1 MTNDQMERRLSA
13 ALDKTAP
20 DDVDGVLS
28 RCTER
33 KGTVVPMKKKNNRM
47 KKWMQTVAACLA
59 VLLLGGGGLLVQQA
73 HAVTSVVSLDV
84 NPSIELRVNSREK
97 VVSCQA
103 LNQEA
108 QAVLEDMDGG
118 RDLKGVKADVA
129 VNAIVGSLVRCGYL
143 DSLSSAILISVED
156 KDQAR
161 AQRLQQELTGAVDG
175 ALAAGDSQAAV
186 LSQTVQ
192 QDKELEKQA
201 KANNISTGKAALIR
215 QAMALNGSLTFE
227 GLAQLSVE
235 ELRDL
240 IEAGAPGMP
249 IGMQAALEAAAR
261 YAGLTTADITDA
273 DVDPELDENPAHY
286 EVEFQV
292 PGKGELE
299 YKVEAYTGQVLSG
312 PANVQ
317 PSTPVNP
324 SGDIGMEAAK
334 SAALKHAGLSSA
346 VFTKAE
352 RDYDDGRLEYELEFH
367 TDSAAY
373 EVTVDAANATRRLGV
388 AVKCATITP
397 NKQRMEEYP
406 QLTQMWKS
414 PNGTIRSILDGTV
427 FRAPI
432 LIDSIH
438 PVVKNWKKPITIAR
452 HAYGDVYKSVD
463 LYTTEPGEC
472 TMTFKGQSGEEKTLL
487 VQKVDG
493 PAVWQGAHNKEKS
506 IRSFARACFQ
516 YAIDTK
522 QDLWFSTK
530 DTIAKVYD
538 GEFKKVFEEE
548 FESYKAKF
556 DELGITYFYTLIDDA
571 VARVIRSQGGFIWAC
586 KNYDGDVMSDMVST
600 AFGSLAMMTSVLV
613 SPDGTTEYEA
623 AHGTVTKHYYKHLK
637 GEQTSTNPMA
647 TIFAWSGALRK
658 RGQLDGLTDLAA
670 FADKLEAA
678 CFETLGDG
686 IMTKDLVGLVDEGT
700 PVTAVNSSE
709 FIGAIHDRL
718 AAKL

>member
-1 MTNDQMERRLSA
+1 MTNDLMERRLSA

-20 DDVDGVLS
+20 DDVAGVLS

-33 KGTVVPMKKKNNRM
+33 KGTVVPMKKKNQRM
-47 KKWMQTVAACLA
+47 KKWMQAMAACLA

-312 PANVQ
+312 PADVT
-317 PSTPVNP
+317 PSVPAA
-324 SGDIGMEAAK
+324 GDVGLEAAK
-334 SAALKHAGLSSA
+334 SAALKHAGLSTA

-367 TDSAAY
+367 TDSTAY
-373 EVTVDAANATRRLGV
+373 EVTVDAATGRVQDYEKENLRGGTGSTDIGAQAAKAAALKHAGLSESQVRELQAEWDNENGR
-388 AVKCATITP
+388 AVY
-397 NKQRMEEYP
+397 E
-406 QLTQMWKS
+406 
-414 PNGTIRSILDGTV
+414 V
-427 FRAPI
+427 
-432 LIDSIH
+432 
-438 PVVKNWKKPITIAR
+438 
-452 HAYGDVYKSVD
+452 
-463 LYTTEPGEC
+463 
-472 TMTFKGQSGEEKTLL
+472 
-487 VQKVDG
+487 
-493 PAVWQGAHNKEKS
+493 
-506 IRSFARACFQ
+506 
-516 YAIDTK
+516 
-522 QDLWFSTK
+522 
-530 DTIAKVYD
+530 
-538 GEFKKVFEEE
+538 EFKSGGMEYDYV
-548 FESYKAKF
+548 
-556 DELGITYFYTLIDDA
+556 IDAATGA
-571 VARVIRSQGGFIWAC
+571 V
-586 KNYDGDVMSDMVST
+586 
-600 AFGSLAMMTSVLV
+600 
-613 SPDGTTEYEA
+613 
-623 AHGTVTKHYYKHLK
+623 
-637 GEQTSTNPMA
+637 
-647 TIFAWSGALRK
+647 
-658 RGQLDGLTDLAA
+658 LDHEVERD
-670 FADKLEAA
+670 D
-678 CFETLGDG
+678 
-686 IMTKDLVGLVDEGT
+686 
-700 PVTAVNSSE
+700 
-709 FIGAIHDRL
+709 
-718 AAKL
+718 

>member
-312 PANVQ
+312 QADVTPSVPAA
-317 PSTPVNP
+317 
-324 SGDIGMEAAK
+324 GDVGLEAAK
-334 SAALKHAGLSSA
+334 SAALKHAGLSTA

-367 TDSAAY
+367 TDTAAY
-373 EVTVDAANATRRLGV
+373 EVTVDAATGRVLDYEKENLRGGTGSTDIGAQAAKAAALKHAGLSEGQVQQLQVEWDNEHGR
-388 AVKCATITP
+388 AVY
-397 NKQRMEEYP
+397 E
-406 QLTQMWKS
+406 
-414 PNGTIRSILDGTV
+414 V
-427 FRAPI
+427 
-432 LIDSIH
+432 
-438 PVVKNWKKPITIAR
+438 
-452 HAYGDVYKSVD
+452 
-463 LYTTEPGEC
+463 
-472 TMTFKGQSGEEKTLL
+472 
-487 VQKVDG
+487 
-493 PAVWQGAHNKEKS
+493 
-506 IRSFARACFQ
+506 
-516 YAIDTK
+516 
-522 QDLWFSTK
+522 
-530 DTIAKVYD
+530 
-538 GEFKKVFEEE
+538 EFKSGGMEYDYV
-548 FESYKAKF
+548 
-556 DELGITYFYTLIDDA
+556 IDAATGA
-571 VARVIRSQGGFIWAC
+571 VL
-586 KNYDGDVMSDMVST
+586 DHE
-600 AFGSLAMMTSVLV
+600 
-613 SPDGTTEYEA
+613 TE
-623 AHGTVTKHYYKHLK
+623 
-637 GEQTSTNPMA
+637 
-647 TIFAWSGALRK
+647 R
-658 RGQLDGLTDLAA
+658 DD
-670 FADKLEAA
+670 
-678 CFETLGDG
+678 
-686 IMTKDLVGLVDEGT
+686 
-700 PVTAVNSSE
+700 
-709 FIGAIHDRL
+709 
-718 AAKL
+718 

>member
-33 KGTVVPMKKKNNRM
+33 KGMVVPMKKKNNRM

-175 ALAAGDSQAAV
+175 ALAAGDSRAAV

-215 QAMALNGSLTFE
+215 QAMALNGSLAFE

-292 PGKGELE
+292 SGKGELE
-299 YKVEAYTGQVLSG
+299 YKVEAYTGQVLTG
-312 PANVQ
+312 QANVQ

-324 SGDIGMEAAK
+324 SGDIGLEAAK
-334 SAALKHAGLSSA
+334 SAALKHAGLSTA

-373 EVTVDAANATRRLGV
+373 EVTVDAATGRVLDYEKENLRSSTGSTDIGAQAAKAAALKHAGLSESQVRELQAEWDNENGR
-388 AVKCATITP
+388 AVY
-397 NKQRMEEYP
+397 E
-406 QLTQMWKS
+406 
-414 PNGTIRSILDGTV
+414 V
-427 FRAPI
+427 
-432 LIDSIH
+432 
-438 PVVKNWKKPITIAR
+438 
-452 HAYGDVYKSVD
+452 
-463 LYTTEPGEC
+463 
-472 TMTFKGQSGEEKTLL
+472 
-487 VQKVDG
+487 
-493 PAVWQGAHNKEKS
+493 
-506 IRSFARACFQ
+506 
-516 YAIDTK
+516 
-522 QDLWFSTK
+522 
-530 DTIAKVYD
+530 
-538 GEFKKVFEEE
+538 EFKSGGMEYDYV
-548 FESYKAKF
+548 
-556 DELGITYFYTLIDDA
+556 IDAATGA
-571 VARVIRSQGGFIWAC
+571 V
-586 KNYDGDVMSDMVST
+586 
-600 AFGSLAMMTSVLV
+600 
-613 SPDGTTEYEA
+613 
-623 AHGTVTKHYYKHLK
+623 
-637 GEQTSTNPMA
+637 
-647 TIFAWSGALRK
+647 
-658 RGQLDGLTDLAA
+658 LDHEVERD
-670 FADKLEAA
+670 D
-678 CFETLGDG
+678 
-686 IMTKDLVGLVDEGT
+686 
-700 PVTAVNSSE
+700 
-709 FIGAIHDRL
+709 
-718 AAKL
+718 

>member
-161 AQRLQQELTGAVDG
+161 AQRLQQELTNVAGG
-175 ALAAGDSQAAV
+175 ALGNSQAAV

-201 KANNISTGKAALIR
+201 KANHISTGKAALIR

-312 PANVQ
+312 PANVT
-317 PSTPVNP
+317 PSVPAA
-324 SGDIGMEAAK
+324 GDVGLEAAK
-334 SAALKHAGLSSA
+334 SAALKHAGLSEGQVQELQVEWDNEHGRA
-346 VFTKAE
+346 VYEVEFKSGGMEYEYVIDAATGSVLEHQAE
-352 RDYDDGRLEYELEFH
+352 R
-367 TDSAAY
+367 
-373 EVTVDAANATRRLGV
+373 
-388 AVKCATITP
+388 
-397 NKQRMEEYP
+397 
-406 QLTQMWKS
+406 
-414 PNGTIRSILDGTV
+414 
-427 FRAPI
+427 
-432 LIDSIH
+432 
-438 PVVKNWKKPITIAR
+438 
-452 HAYGDVYKSVD
+452 
-463 LYTTEPGEC
+463 
-472 TMTFKGQSGEEKTLL
+472 
-487 VQKVDG
+487 
-493 PAVWQGAHNKEKS
+493 
-506 IRSFARACFQ
+506 
-516 YAIDTK
+516 
-522 QDLWFSTK
+522 
-530 DTIAKVYD
+530 
-538 GEFKKVFEEE
+538 
-548 FESYKAKF
+548 
-556 DELGITYFYTLIDDA
+556 
-571 VARVIRSQGGFIWAC
+571 
-586 KNYDGDVMSDMVST
+586 
-600 AFGSLAMMTSVLV
+600 
-613 SPDGTTEYEA
+613 
-623 AHGTVTKHYYKHLK
+623 
-637 GEQTSTNPMA
+637 
-647 TIFAWSGALRK
+647 
-658 RGQLDGLTDLAA
+658 
-670 FADKLEAA
+670 
-678 CFETLGDG
+678 
-686 IMTKDLVGLVDEGT
+686 
-700 PVTAVNSSE
+700 
-709 FIGAIHDRL
+709 HD
-718 AAKL
+718 

>member
-84 NPSIELRVNSREK
+84 NPSVELRVNSREK

-334 SAALKHAGLSSA
+334 SAALKHAGLSTA

-352 RDYDDGRLEYELEFH
+352 RD
-367 TDSAAY
+367 
-373 EVTVDAANATRRLGV
+373 
-388 AVKCATITP
+388 
-397 NKQRMEEYP
+397 
-406 QLTQMWKS
+406 
-414 PNGTIRSILDGTV
+414 
-427 FRAPI
+427 
-432 LIDSIH
+432 
-438 PVVKNWKKPITIAR
+438 
-452 HAYGDVYKSVD
+452 
-463 LYTTEPGEC
+463 
-472 TMTFKGQSGEEKTLL
+472 
-487 VQKVDG
+487 
-493 PAVWQGAHNKEKS
+493 
-506 IRSFARACFQ
+506 
-516 YAIDTK
+516 
-522 QDLWFSTK
+522 
-530 DTIAKVYD
+530 
-538 GEFKKVFEEE
+538 
-548 FESYKAKF
+548 
-556 DELGITYFYTLIDDA
+556 
-571 VARVIRSQGGFIWAC
+571 
-586 KNYDGDVMSDMVST
+586 
-600 AFGSLAMMTSVLV
+600 
-613 SPDGTTEYEA
+613 
-623 AHGTVTKHYYKHLK
+623 
-637 GEQTSTNPMA
+637 
-647 TIFAWSGALRK
+647 
-658 RGQLDGLTDLAA
+658 
-670 FADKLEAA
+670 
-678 CFETLGDG
+678 
-686 IMTKDLVGLVDEGT
+686 
-700 PVTAVNSSE
+700 
-709 FIGAIHDRL
+709 
-718 AAKL
+718 

>member
-299 YKVEAYTGQVLSG
+299 YKVEAYTGQVLTG
-312 PANVQ
+312 QANVT
-317 PSTPVNP
+317 PSVPAA
-324 SGDIGMEAAK
+324 GDVGLEAAK
-334 SAALKHAGLSSA
+334 SAALKHAGLSTA

-373 EVTVDAANATRRLGV
+373 EVTVDAATGRVLDYEKENLLGSTGSTDIGAQAAKAAALKHAGLSESQV
-388 AVKCATITP
+388 RELQAEWDNENGRAVY
-397 NKQRMEEYP
+397 E
-406 QLTQMWKS
+406 
-414 PNGTIRSILDGTV
+414 V
-427 FRAPI
+427 
-432 LIDSIH
+432 
-438 PVVKNWKKPITIAR
+438 
-452 HAYGDVYKSVD
+452 
-463 LYTTEPGEC
+463 
-472 TMTFKGQSGEEKTLL
+472 
-487 VQKVDG
+487 
-493 PAVWQGAHNKEKS
+493 
-506 IRSFARACFQ
+506 
-516 YAIDTK
+516 
-522 QDLWFSTK
+522 
-530 DTIAKVYD
+530 
-538 GEFKKVFEEE
+538 EFKSGGMEYDYV
-548 FESYKAKF
+548 
-556 DELGITYFYTLIDDA
+556 IDAATGA
-571 VARVIRSQGGFIWAC
+571 VL
-586 KNYDGDVMSDMVST
+586 DHE
-600 AFGSLAMMTSVLV
+600 
-613 SPDGTTEYEA
+613 TE
-623 AHGTVTKHYYKHLK
+623 
-637 GEQTSTNPMA
+637 
-647 TIFAWSGALRK
+647 R
-658 RGQLDGLTDLAA
+658 DD
-670 FADKLEAA
+670 
-678 CFETLGDG
+678 
-686 IMTKDLVGLVDEGT
+686 
-700 PVTAVNSSE
+700 
-709 FIGAIHDRL
+709 
-718 AAKL
+718 

>member
-227 GLAQLSVE
+227 GLAQLSVK

-292 PGKGELE
+292 SGKGELE
-299 YKVEAYTGQVLSG
+299 YKVEAYTGQVLTG
-312 PANVQ
+312 QANVQ

-334 SAALKHAGLSSA
+334 SAALKHAGLSTA

-373 EVTVDAANATRRLGV
+373 EVTVDAATG
-388 AVKCATITP
+388 AVLDYEKENLRGSTGSTDIGAQAAKAAALKHAGLSESQVRELQVEWD
-397 NKQRMEEYP
+397 NE
-406 QLTQMWKS
+406 
-414 PNGTIRSILDGTV
+414 NG
-427 FRAPI
+427 RA
-432 LIDSIH
+432 
-438 PVVKNWKKPITIAR
+438 
-452 HAYGDVYKSVD
+452 VYEV
-463 LYTTEPGEC
+463 
-472 TMTFKGQSGEEKTLL
+472 
-487 VQKVDG
+487 
-493 PAVWQGAHNKEKS
+493 
-506 IRSFARACFQ
+506 
-516 YAIDTK
+516 
-522 QDLWFSTK
+522 
-530 DTIAKVYD
+530 
-538 GEFKKVFEEE
+538 EFKSGGMEYDYV
-548 FESYKAKF
+548 
-556 DELGITYFYTLIDDA
+556 IDAATGA
-571 VARVIRSQGGFIWAC
+571 VL
-586 KNYDGDVMSDMVST
+586 DHE
-600 AFGSLAMMTSVLV
+600 
-613 SPDGTTEYEA
+613 TE
-623 AHGTVTKHYYKHLK
+623 
-637 GEQTSTNPMA
+637 
-647 TIFAWSGALRK
+647 R
-658 RGQLDGLTDLAA
+658 DD
-670 FADKLEAA
+670 
-678 CFETLGDG
+678 
-686 IMTKDLVGLVDEGT
+686 
-700 PVTAVNSSE
+700 
-709 FIGAIHDRL
+709 
-718 AAKL
+718 

>member
-33 KGTVVPMKKKNNRM
+33 KGTVVPMKNNRM

-175 ALAAGDSQAAV
+175 ALAAGDSRAAV

-249 IGMQAALEAAAR
+249 IGMQAALEAAAQ

-292 PGKGELE
+292 SGKVELE

-334 SAALKHAGLSSA
+334 SAALKHTGLSSA

-373 EVTVDAANATRRLGV
+373 EVTVDAATGRVLDYEKENLRGGSTSDIG
-388 AVKCATITP
+388 
-397 NKQRMEEYP
+397 
-406 QLTQMWKS
+406 TQAAKS
-414 PNGTIRSILDGTV
+414 AAL
-427 FRAPI
+427 
-432 LIDSIH
+432 
-438 PVVKNWKKPITIAR
+438 R
-452 HAYGDVYKSVD
+452 HAGLSESQVRELQAEWDNENGRAVYEV
-463 LYTTEPGEC
+463 
-472 TMTFKGQSGEEKTLL
+472 
-487 VQKVDG
+487 
-493 PAVWQGAHNKEKS
+493 
-506 IRSFARACFQ
+506 
-516 YAIDTK
+516 
-522 QDLWFSTK
+522 
-530 DTIAKVYD
+530 
-538 GEFKKVFEEE
+538 EFKSGGMEYDYV
-548 FESYKAKF
+548 
-556 DELGITYFYTLIDDA
+556 IDAATGA
-571 VARVIRSQGGFIWAC
+571 VL
-586 KNYDGDVMSDMVST
+586 DHE
-600 AFGSLAMMTSVLV
+600 
-613 SPDGTTEYEA
+613 TE
-623 AHGTVTKHYYKHLK
+623 
-637 GEQTSTNPMA
+637 
-647 TIFAWSGALRK
+647 R
-658 RGQLDGLTDLAA
+658 DD
-670 FADKLEAA
+670 
-678 CFETLGDG
+678 
-686 IMTKDLVGLVDEGT
+686 
-700 PVTAVNSSE
+700 
-709 FIGAIHDRL
+709 
-718 AAKL
+718 

>member
-1 MTNDQMERRLSA
+1 MTNDLMERRLSA

-20 DDVDGVLS
+20 DDVAGVLS

-33 KGTVVPMKKKNNRM
+33 KGTVVPMKKKNQRM
-47 KKWMQTVAACLA
+47 KKWMQAMAACLA
-59 VLLLGGGGLLVQQA
+59 VLLLGGGVLVQQA

-215 QAMALNGSLTFE
+215 QAMALNGSLNFE

-312 PANVQ
+312 QADVTPSVPAA
-317 PSTPVNP
+317 
-324 SGDIGMEAAK
+324 GDVGLEAAK
-334 SAALKHAGLSSA
+334 SAALKHAGLSTA

-373 EVTVDAANATRRLGV
+373 EVTVDAATGRVLDYEKENLRGSTGSTDIGAQAAKAAALKHAGLSESQVRELQAEWDNENGR
-388 AVKCATITP
+388 AVY
-397 NKQRMEEYP
+397 E
-406 QLTQMWKS
+406 
-414 PNGTIRSILDGTV
+414 V
-427 FRAPI
+427 
-432 LIDSIH
+432 
-438 PVVKNWKKPITIAR
+438 
-452 HAYGDVYKSVD
+452 
-463 LYTTEPGEC
+463 
-472 TMTFKGQSGEEKTLL
+472 
-487 VQKVDG
+487 
-493 PAVWQGAHNKEKS
+493 
-506 IRSFARACFQ
+506 
-516 YAIDTK
+516 
-522 QDLWFSTK
+522 
-530 DTIAKVYD
+530 
-538 GEFKKVFEEE
+538 EFKSGGMEYDYV
-548 FESYKAKF
+548 
-556 DELGITYFYTLIDDA
+556 IDAATGA
-571 VARVIRSQGGFIWAC
+571 V
-586 KNYDGDVMSDMVST
+586 
-600 AFGSLAMMTSVLV
+600 
-613 SPDGTTEYEA
+613 
-623 AHGTVTKHYYKHLK
+623 
-637 GEQTSTNPMA
+637 
-647 TIFAWSGALRK
+647 
-658 RGQLDGLTDLAA
+658 LDHEVERD
-670 FADKLEAA
+670 D
-678 CFETLGDG
+678 
-686 IMTKDLVGLVDEGT
+686 
-700 PVTAVNSSE
+700 
-709 FIGAIHDRL
+709 
-718 AAKL
+718 

>member
-240 IEAGAPGMP
+240 IEAGALGMP

-261 YAGLTTADITDA
+261 YAGLTTADITDV

-312 PANVQ
+312 QADVTPSVPAA
-317 PSTPVNP
+317 
-324 SGDIGMEAAK
+324 GDVGLEAAK
-334 SAALKHAGLSSA
+334 SAALKHAGLSTA

-373 EVTVDAANATRRLGV
+373 EVTVDAATGRVLDYEKENLRGSTGSTDIGAQAAKAAALKHAGLSESQVRELQAEWDNENGR
-388 AVKCATITP
+388 AVY
-397 NKQRMEEYP
+397 E
-406 QLTQMWKS
+406 
-414 PNGTIRSILDGTV
+414 V
-427 FRAPI
+427 
-432 LIDSIH
+432 
-438 PVVKNWKKPITIAR
+438 
-452 HAYGDVYKSVD
+452 
-463 LYTTEPGEC
+463 
-472 TMTFKGQSGEEKTLL
+472 
-487 VQKVDG
+487 
-493 PAVWQGAHNKEKS
+493 
-506 IRSFARACFQ
+506 
-516 YAIDTK
+516 
-522 QDLWFSTK
+522 
-530 DTIAKVYD
+530 
-538 GEFKKVFEEE
+538 EFKSGGMEYDYV
-548 FESYKAKF
+548 
-556 DELGITYFYTLIDDA
+556 IDAATGA
-571 VARVIRSQGGFIWAC
+571 V
-586 KNYDGDVMSDMVST
+586 
-600 AFGSLAMMTSVLV
+600 
-613 SPDGTTEYEA
+613 
-623 AHGTVTKHYYKHLK
+623 
-637 GEQTSTNPMA
+637 
-647 TIFAWSGALRK
+647 
-658 RGQLDGLTDLAA
+658 LDHEVERD
-670 FADKLEAA
+670 D
-678 CFETLGDG
+678 
-686 IMTKDLVGLVDEGT
+686 
-700 PVTAVNSSE
+700 
-709 FIGAIHDRL
+709 
-718 AAKL
+718 

>member
-33 KGTVVPMKKKNNRM
+33 KGTVVPMKKKNSRM

-161 AQRLQQELTGAVDG
+161 AQRLQQELTSVAGG
-175 ALAAGDSQAAV
+175 ALGDSQAAV

-273 DVDPELDENPAHY
+273 DADPELDENPAHY

-312 PANVQ
+312 PANVT
-317 PSTPVNP
+317 PSVPAA
-324 SGDIGMEAAK
+324 GDVGLEAAK
-334 SAALKHAGLSSA
+334 SAALKHAGLSTA

-373 EVTVDAANATRRLGV
+373 EVTVDAATGRVLDYEKENLRGGTGGTDIGAQAAKAAALKHAGLSEGQVQELQVEWDNEHGR
-388 AVKCATITP
+388 AVY
-397 NKQRMEEYP
+397 E
-406 QLTQMWKS
+406 
-414 PNGTIRSILDGTV
+414 V
-427 FRAPI
+427 
-432 LIDSIH
+432 
-438 PVVKNWKKPITIAR
+438 
-452 HAYGDVYKSVD
+452 
-463 LYTTEPGEC
+463 
-472 TMTFKGQSGEEKTLL
+472 
-487 VQKVDG
+487 
-493 PAVWQGAHNKEKS
+493 
-506 IRSFARACFQ
+506 
-516 YAIDTK
+516 
-522 QDLWFSTK
+522 
-530 DTIAKVYD
+530 
-538 GEFKKVFEEE
+538 EFKSGGMEYDYV
-548 FESYKAKF
+548 
-556 DELGITYFYTLIDDA
+556 IDA
-571 VARVIRSQGGFIWAC
+571 ATG
-586 KNYDGDVMSDMVST
+586 
-600 AFGSLAMMTSVLV
+600 SVL
-613 SPDGTTEYEA
+613 EHQAE
-623 AHGTVTKHYYKHLK
+623 
-637 GEQTSTNPMA
+637 
-647 TIFAWSGALRK
+647 R
-658 RGQLDGLTDLAA
+658 
-670 FADKLEAA
+670 
-678 CFETLGDG
+678 
-686 IMTKDLVGLVDEGT
+686 
-700 PVTAVNSSE
+700 
-709 FIGAIHDRL
+709 HD
-718 AAKL
+718 

>member
-129 VNAIVGSLVRCGYL
+129 VNAIVGSLVRHGCL
-143 DSLSSAILISVED
+143 DRVSSAILISVED

-215 QAMALNGSLTFE
+215 QAMALNGSLNFE

-312 PANVQ
+312 QADVTPSVPAA
-317 PSTPVNP
+317 
-324 SGDIGMEAAK
+324 GDVGLEAAK
-334 SAALKHAGLSSA
+334 SAALKHAGLSTA

-373 EVTVDAANATRRLGV
+373 EVTVDAATGRVLDYEKENLRGGTGSTDIGAQAAKAAALKHAGLSESQVRELQAEWDSENGR
-388 AVKCATITP
+388 AVY
-397 NKQRMEEYP
+397 E
-406 QLTQMWKS
+406 
-414 PNGTIRSILDGTV
+414 V
-427 FRAPI
+427 
-432 LIDSIH
+432 
-438 PVVKNWKKPITIAR
+438 
-452 HAYGDVYKSVD
+452 
-463 LYTTEPGEC
+463 
-472 TMTFKGQSGEEKTLL
+472 
-487 VQKVDG
+487 
-493 PAVWQGAHNKEKS
+493 
-506 IRSFARACFQ
+506 
-516 YAIDTK
+516 
-522 QDLWFSTK
+522 
-530 DTIAKVYD
+530 
-538 GEFKKVFEEE
+538 EFKSGGMEYDYV
-548 FESYKAKF
+548 
-556 DELGITYFYTLIDDA
+556 IDAATGA
-571 VARVIRSQGGFIWAC
+571 V
-586 KNYDGDVMSDMVST
+586 
-600 AFGSLAMMTSVLV
+600 
-613 SPDGTTEYEA
+613 
-623 AHGTVTKHYYKHLK
+623 
-637 GEQTSTNPMA
+637 
-647 TIFAWSGALRK
+647 
-658 RGQLDGLTDLAA
+658 LDHEVERD
-670 FADKLEAA
+670 D
-678 CFETLGDG
+678 
-686 IMTKDLVGLVDEGT
+686 
-700 PVTAVNSSE
+700 
-709 FIGAIHDRL
+709 
-718 AAKL
+718 

>member
-33 KGTVVPMKKKNNRM
+33 KGTVVPMKKKNSRM

-201 KANNISTGKAALIR
+201 KANHISTGKAALIR

-227 GLAQLSVE
+227 GLAKLSVE

-249 IGMQAALEAAAR
+249 IGMQAALEAAAN

-299 YKVEAYTGQVLSG
+299 YKVEAYTGQVLTGQADVTPSV
-312 PANVQ
+312 PAA
-317 PSTPVNP
+317 
-324 SGDIGMEAAK
+324 GDVGLEAAK
-334 SAALKHAGLSSA
+334 SAALKHAGLSTA
-346 VFTKAE
+346 DFTKAE
-352 RDYDDGRLEYELEFH
+352 RDYDDGRWEYELEFH

-373 EVTVDAANATRRLGV
+373 EVTVDAATGRVLDYEKENLRGSTGGTDIGAQAAKAV
-388 AVKCATITP
+388 ALKHAGLSESQVREL
-397 NKQRMEEYP
+397 QVEWDSEH
-406 QLTQMWKS
+406 
-414 PNGTIRSILDGTV
+414 G
-427 FRAPI
+427 RA
-432 LIDSIH
+432 
-438 PVVKNWKKPITIAR
+438 
-452 HAYGDVYKSVD
+452 VYEV
-463 LYTTEPGEC
+463 
-472 TMTFKGQSGEEKTLL
+472 
-487 VQKVDG
+487 
-493 PAVWQGAHNKEKS
+493 
-506 IRSFARACFQ
+506 
-516 YAIDTK
+516 
-522 QDLWFSTK
+522 
-530 DTIAKVYD
+530 
-538 GEFKKVFEEE
+538 EFKSGGMEYDYV
-548 FESYKAKF
+548 
-556 DELGITYFYTLIDDA
+556 IDA
-571 VARVIRSQGGFIWAC
+571 ATG
-586 KNYDGDVMSDMVST
+586 
-600 AFGSLAMMTSVLV
+600 SVL
-613 SPDGTTEYEA
+613 EHQAE
-623 AHGTVTKHYYKHLK
+623 
-637 GEQTSTNPMA
+637 
-647 TIFAWSGALRK
+647 R
-658 RGQLDGLTDLAA
+658 
-670 FADKLEAA
+670 
-678 CFETLGDG
+678 
-686 IMTKDLVGLVDEGT
+686 
-700 PVTAVNSSE
+700 
-709 FIGAIHDRL
+709 HD
-718 AAKL
+718 

>member
-292 PGKGELE
+292 PDKGELE
-299 YKVEAYTGQVLSG
+299 YKVEAYTGQVLTG
-312 PANVQ
+312 QANVQ

-334 SAALKHAGLSSA
+334 SAALKHAGLSTA

-352 RDYDDGRLEYELEFH
+352 RDYDDGRWEYELEFH

-373 EVTVDAANATRRLGV
+373 EVTVDAISGRVLDYEKENLRGGTGSTDIGAQAAKAAALKHAGLSESQVRELQAEWDNENGR
-388 AVKCATITP
+388 AVY
-397 NKQRMEEYP
+397 E
-406 QLTQMWKS
+406 
-414 PNGTIRSILDGTV
+414 V
-427 FRAPI
+427 
-432 LIDSIH
+432 
-438 PVVKNWKKPITIAR
+438 
-452 HAYGDVYKSVD
+452 
-463 LYTTEPGEC
+463 
-472 TMTFKGQSGEEKTLL
+472 
-487 VQKVDG
+487 
-493 PAVWQGAHNKEKS
+493 
-506 IRSFARACFQ
+506 
-516 YAIDTK
+516 
-522 QDLWFSTK
+522 
-530 DTIAKVYD
+530 
-538 GEFKKVFEEE
+538 EFKSGGMEYDYV
-548 FESYKAKF
+548 
-556 DELGITYFYTLIDDA
+556 IDAATGA
-571 VARVIRSQGGFIWAC
+571 V
-586 KNYDGDVMSDMVST
+586 
-600 AFGSLAMMTSVLV
+600 
-613 SPDGTTEYEA
+613 
-623 AHGTVTKHYYKHLK
+623 
-637 GEQTSTNPMA
+637 
-647 TIFAWSGALRK
+647 
-658 RGQLDGLTDLAA
+658 LDHEVERD
-670 FADKLEAA
+670 D
-678 CFETLGDG
+678 
-686 IMTKDLVGLVDEGT
+686 
-700 PVTAVNSSE
+700 
-709 FIGAIHDRL
+709 
-718 AAKL
+718 

>member
-143 DSLSSAILISVED
+143 GSLSSAILISVED

-261 YAGLTTADITDA
+261 YAGLTTADITDV

-334 SAALKHAGLSSA
+334 SAALKHAGLSTA

-373 EVTVDAANATRRLGV
+373 EVTVDAATGRVLDYEKENLRGSTGSTDIGAQAAKAAALKHAGLSESQVRELQAEWDNENGR
-388 AVKCATITP
+388 AVY
-397 NKQRMEEYP
+397 E
-406 QLTQMWKS
+406 
-414 PNGTIRSILDGTV
+414 V
-427 FRAPI
+427 
-432 LIDSIH
+432 
-438 PVVKNWKKPITIAR
+438 
-452 HAYGDVYKSVD
+452 
-463 LYTTEPGEC
+463 
-472 TMTFKGQSGEEKTLL
+472 
-487 VQKVDG
+487 
-493 PAVWQGAHNKEKS
+493 
-506 IRSFARACFQ
+506 
-516 YAIDTK
+516 
-522 QDLWFSTK
+522 
-530 DTIAKVYD
+530 
-538 GEFKKVFEEE
+538 EFKSGGMEYDYV
-548 FESYKAKF
+548 
-556 DELGITYFYTLIDDA
+556 IDAATGA
-571 VARVIRSQGGFIWAC
+571 V
-586 KNYDGDVMSDMVST
+586 
-600 AFGSLAMMTSVLV
+600 
-613 SPDGTTEYEA
+613 
-623 AHGTVTKHYYKHLK
+623 
-637 GEQTSTNPMA
+637 
-647 TIFAWSGALRK
+647 
-658 RGQLDGLTDLAA
+658 LDHEVERD
-670 FADKLEAA
+670 D
-678 CFETLGDG
+678 
-686 IMTKDLVGLVDEGT
+686 
-700 PVTAVNSSE
+700 
-709 FIGAIHDRL
+709 
-718 AAKL
+718 

>member
-161 AQRLQQELTGAVDG
+161 AQRLQQELTSVAGG
-175 ALAAGDSQAAV
+175 ALGDSQAAV

-312 PANVQ
+312 PANVT
-317 PSTPVNP
+317 PSVPAA
-324 SGDIGMEAAK
+324 GDVGLEAAK
-334 SAALKHAGLSSA
+334 SAALKYAGLSTA

-373 EVTVDAANATRRLGV
+373 EVTVDAATGRVLDYEKENLRGSTGSTDIGAQAAKAAALKHAGLSESQVRELQAEWDNENGR
-388 AVKCATITP
+388 AVY
-397 NKQRMEEYP
+397 E
-406 QLTQMWKS
+406 
-414 PNGTIRSILDGTV
+414 V
-427 FRAPI
+427 
-432 LIDSIH
+432 
-438 PVVKNWKKPITIAR
+438 
-452 HAYGDVYKSVD
+452 
-463 LYTTEPGEC
+463 
-472 TMTFKGQSGEEKTLL
+472 
-487 VQKVDG
+487 
-493 PAVWQGAHNKEKS
+493 
-506 IRSFARACFQ
+506 
-516 YAIDTK
+516 
-522 QDLWFSTK
+522 
-530 DTIAKVYD
+530 
-538 GEFKKVFEEE
+538 EFK
-548 FESYKAKF
+548 S
-556 DELGITYFYTLIDDA
+556 
-571 VARVIRSQGGFIWAC
+571 GG
-586 KNYDGDVMSDMVST
+586 M
-600 AFGSLAMMTSVLV
+600 
-613 SPDGTTEYEA
+613 EYEYVIDA
-623 AHGTVTKHYYKHLK
+623 AT
-637 GEQTSTNPMA
+637 
-647 TIFAWSGALRK
+647 GAV
-658 RGQLDGLTDLAA
+658 LDH
-670 FADKLEAA
+670 
-678 CFETLGDG
+678 ETERD
-686 IMTKDLVGLVDEGT
+686 D
-700 PVTAVNSSE
+700 
-709 FIGAIHDRL
+709 
-718 AAKL
+718 

>member
-175 ALAAGDSQAAV
+175 ALAAGDSRAAV

-249 IGMQAALEAAAR
+249 IGMQAALEAAAQ

-292 PGKGELE
+292 SGKGELE
-299 YKVEAYTGQVLSG
+299 YKVEAYTGQVLTG
-312 PANVQ
+312 QANVQ

-334 SAALKHAGLSSA
+334 SAALKHAGLSTA

-373 EVTVDAANATRRLGV
+373 EVTVDAATGRVLDYEKENLRGGTGSTDIGAQAAKAAALKHAGLSESQVWELQAEWDNENGR
-388 AVKCATITP
+388 AVY
-397 NKQRMEEYP
+397 E
-406 QLTQMWKS
+406 
-414 PNGTIRSILDGTV
+414 V
-427 FRAPI
+427 
-432 LIDSIH
+432 
-438 PVVKNWKKPITIAR
+438 
-452 HAYGDVYKSVD
+452 
-463 LYTTEPGEC
+463 
-472 TMTFKGQSGEEKTLL
+472 
-487 VQKVDG
+487 
-493 PAVWQGAHNKEKS
+493 
-506 IRSFARACFQ
+506 
-516 YAIDTK
+516 
-522 QDLWFSTK
+522 
-530 DTIAKVYD
+530 
-538 GEFKKVFEEE
+538 EFKSGGMEYDYV
-548 FESYKAKF
+548 
-556 DELGITYFYTLIDDA
+556 IDAATGA
-571 VARVIRSQGGFIWAC
+571 VL
-586 KNYDGDVMSDMVST
+586 DHE
-600 AFGSLAMMTSVLV
+600 
-613 SPDGTTEYEA
+613 TE
-623 AHGTVTKHYYKHLK
+623 
-637 GEQTSTNPMA
+637 
-647 TIFAWSGALRK
+647 R
-658 RGQLDGLTDLAA
+658 DD
-670 FADKLEAA
+670 
-678 CFETLGDG
+678 
-686 IMTKDLVGLVDEGT
+686 
-700 PVTAVNSSE
+700 
-709 FIGAIHDRL
+709 
-718 AAKL
+718 

>member
-118 RDLKGVKADVA
+118 KDLKGVKADVA

-249 IGMQAALEAAAR
+249 IGMTAALEAAAN
-261 YAGLTTADITDA
+261 YAGLTTADVADA
-273 DVDPELDENPAHY
+273 DVDPELDETPAHY
-286 EVEFQV
+286 EVELEV
-292 PGKGELE
+292 PGHGELE
-299 YKVEAYTGQVLSG
+299 YRVDAYTGQVLSG
-312 PANVQ
+312 PANVKR
-317 PSTPVNP
+317 SAPVNQ

-346 VFTKAE
+346 TFTKAE
-352 RDYDDGRLEYELEFH
+352 RDYDDGRWEYELEFH
-367 TDSAAY
+367 TDTAAY
-373 EVTVDAANATRRLGV
+373 EVTVDAISGSVLDYEKENLRSSSTSDIGAQA
-388 AVKCATITP
+388 A
-397 NKQRMEEYP
+397 
-406 QLTQMWKS
+406 KS
-414 PNGTIRSILDGTV
+414 AAL
-427 FRAPI
+427 
-432 LIDSIH
+432 
-438 PVVKNWKKPITIAR
+438 R
-452 HAYGDVYKSVD
+452 HAGLSEGQVQELQVEWDNENGRAVYEV
-463 LYTTEPGEC
+463 
-472 TMTFKGQSGEEKTLL
+472 
-487 VQKVDG
+487 
-493 PAVWQGAHNKEKS
+493 
-506 IRSFARACFQ
+506 
-516 YAIDTK
+516 
-522 QDLWFSTK
+522 
-530 DTIAKVYD
+530 
-538 GEFKKVFEEE
+538 EFKSGGMEYEYV
-548 FESYKAKF
+548 
-556 DELGITYFYTLIDDA
+556 IDA
-571 VARVIRSQGGFIWAC
+571 ATG
-586 KNYDGDVMSDMVST
+586 
-600 AFGSLAMMTSVLV
+600 SVL
-613 SPDGTTEYEA
+613 EHQA
-623 AHGTVTKHYYKHLK
+623 
-637 GEQTSTNPMA
+637 EQ
-647 TIFAWSGALRK
+647 
-658 RGQLDGLTDLAA
+658 DD
-670 FADKLEAA
+670 
-678 CFETLGDG
+678 
-686 IMTKDLVGLVDEGT
+686 
-700 PVTAVNSSE
+700 
-709 FIGAIHDRL
+709 
-718 AAKL
+718 

>member
-1 MTNDQMERRLSA
+1 
-13 ALDKTAP
+13 
-20 DDVDGVLS
+20 
-28 RCTER
+28 
-33 KGTVVPMKKKNNRM
+33 MKKKNNRM

-312 PANVQ
+312 QADVTPSVPAA
-317 PSTPVNP
+317 
-324 SGDIGMEAAK
+324 GDVGLEAAK
-334 SAALKHAGLSSA
+334 SAALKHAGLSTA

-373 EVTVDAANATRRLGV
+373 EVTVDAATGRVLDYEKENLRGSTGSTDIGAQAAKAAALKHAGLSESQVRELQAEWDNENGR
-388 AVKCATITP
+388 AVY
-397 NKQRMEEYP
+397 E
-406 QLTQMWKS
+406 
-414 PNGTIRSILDGTV
+414 V
-427 FRAPI
+427 
-432 LIDSIH
+432 
-438 PVVKNWKKPITIAR
+438 
-452 HAYGDVYKSVD
+452 
-463 LYTTEPGEC
+463 
-472 TMTFKGQSGEEKTLL
+472 
-487 VQKVDG
+487 
-493 PAVWQGAHNKEKS
+493 
-506 IRSFARACFQ
+506 
-516 YAIDTK
+516 
-522 QDLWFSTK
+522 
-530 DTIAKVYD
+530 
-538 GEFKKVFEEE
+538 EFKSGGMEYDYV
-548 FESYKAKF
+548 
-556 DELGITYFYTLIDDA
+556 IDAATGA
-571 VARVIRSQGGFIWAC
+571 V
-586 KNYDGDVMSDMVST
+586 
-600 AFGSLAMMTSVLV
+600 
-613 SPDGTTEYEA
+613 
-623 AHGTVTKHYYKHLK
+623 
-637 GEQTSTNPMA
+637 
-647 TIFAWSGALRK
+647 
-658 RGQLDGLTDLAA
+658 LDHEVERD
-670 FADKLEAA
+670 D
-678 CFETLGDG
+678 
-686 IMTKDLVGLVDEGT
+686 
-700 PVTAVNSSE
+700 
-709 FIGAIHDRL
+709 
-718 AAKL
+718 

>member
-47 KKWMQTVAACLA
+47 KKWMQAVAACLA

-161 AQRLQQELTGAVDG
+161 AQRLQQELTNVAGG
-175 ALAAGDSQAAV
+175 ALGNSQAAV

-192 QDKELEKQA
+192 QDKDLEKLA
-201 KANNISTGKAALIR
+201 KANHISTGKAALIR
-215 QAMALNGSLTFE
+215 QAMALNSSLTFE
-227 GLAQLSVE
+227 GLAKLSVE

-249 IGMQAALEAAAR
+249 IGMTAALEAAAN
-261 YAGLTTADITDA
+261 YAGLTTADVADA

-312 PANVQ
+312 PANVT
-317 PSTPVNP
+317 PSVPAA
-324 SGDIGMEAAK
+324 GDVGMEAAK
-334 SAALKHAGLSSA
+334 SAALKHAGLSTA

-352 RDYDDGRLEYELEFH
+352 RDYDDGRWEYELEFH

-373 EVTVDAANATRRLGV
+373 EVTVDAATGRVLDYEKENLRGGTGSTDIGAQAAKAAALKHAGLSESQVRELQVEWDSEHGR
-388 AVKCATITP
+388 AVY
-397 NKQRMEEYP
+397 E
-406 QLTQMWKS
+406 
-414 PNGTIRSILDGTV
+414 V
-427 FRAPI
+427 
-432 LIDSIH
+432 
-438 PVVKNWKKPITIAR
+438 
-452 HAYGDVYKSVD
+452 
-463 LYTTEPGEC
+463 
-472 TMTFKGQSGEEKTLL
+472 
-487 VQKVDG
+487 
-493 PAVWQGAHNKEKS
+493 
-506 IRSFARACFQ
+506 
-516 YAIDTK
+516 
-522 QDLWFSTK
+522 
-530 DTIAKVYD
+530 
-538 GEFKKVFEEE
+538 EFKSGGMEYDYV
-548 FESYKAKF
+548 
-556 DELGITYFYTLIDDA
+556 IDAATGA
-571 VARVIRSQGGFIWAC
+571 VL
-586 KNYDGDVMSDMVST
+586 DHE
-600 AFGSLAMMTSVLV
+600 
-613 SPDGTTEYEA
+613 TE
-623 AHGTVTKHYYKHLK
+623 
-637 GEQTSTNPMA
+637 
-647 TIFAWSGALRK
+647 R
-658 RGQLDGLTDLAA
+658 DD
-670 FADKLEAA
+670 
-678 CFETLGDG
+678 
-686 IMTKDLVGLVDEGT
+686 
-700 PVTAVNSSE
+700 
-709 FIGAIHDRL
+709 
-718 AAKL
+718 

>member
-175 ALAAGDSQAAV
+175 ALAAGDSRAAV

-249 IGMQAALEAAAR
+249 IGMQAALEAAAQ

-292 PGKGELE
+292 SGKGELE
-299 YKVEAYTGQVLSG
+299 YKVEAYTGQVLTG
-312 PANVQ
+312 QANVQ

-334 SAALKHAGLSSA
+334 SAALKHAGLSTA

-373 EVTVDAANATRRLGV
+373 EVTVDAATGRVLDYEKENLRGGTGSTDIGAQAAKAAALKHAGLSEGQVQQLQVEWDNENGR
-388 AVKCATITP
+388 AVY
-397 NKQRMEEYP
+397 E
-406 QLTQMWKS
+406 
-414 PNGTIRSILDGTV
+414 V
-427 FRAPI
+427 
-432 LIDSIH
+432 
-438 PVVKNWKKPITIAR
+438 
-452 HAYGDVYKSVD
+452 
-463 LYTTEPGEC
+463 
-472 TMTFKGQSGEEKTLL
+472 
-487 VQKVDG
+487 
-493 PAVWQGAHNKEKS
+493 
-506 IRSFARACFQ
+506 
-516 YAIDTK
+516 
-522 QDLWFSTK
+522 
-530 DTIAKVYD
+530 
-538 GEFKKVFEEE
+538 EFKSGGMEYDYV
-548 FESYKAKF
+548 
-556 DELGITYFYTLIDDA
+556 IDAATGA
-571 VARVIRSQGGFIWAC
+571 VL
-586 KNYDGDVMSDMVST
+586 DHE
-600 AFGSLAMMTSVLV
+600 
-613 SPDGTTEYEA
+613 TE
-623 AHGTVTKHYYKHLK
+623 
-637 GEQTSTNPMA
+637 
-647 TIFAWSGALRK
+647 R
-658 RGQLDGLTDLAA
+658 DD
-670 FADKLEAA
+670 
-678 CFETLGDG
+678 
-686 IMTKDLVGLVDEGT
+686 
-700 PVTAVNSSE
+700 
-709 FIGAIHDRL
+709 
-718 AAKL
+718 

>member
-299 YKVEAYTGQVLSG
+299 YKVEAYTGQVLTG
-312 PANVQ
+312 QANVQ

-346 VFTKAE
+346 TFTKAE
-352 RDYDDGRLEYELEFH
+352 RDYDDGRWEYELEFH
-367 TDSAAY
+367 TDTAAY
-373 EVTVDAANATRRLGV
+373 EVTVDAISGSVLDYEKENLRSSSTSDIGAQA
-388 AVKCATITP
+388 A
-397 NKQRMEEYP
+397 
-406 QLTQMWKS
+406 KS
-414 PNGTIRSILDGTV
+414 AAL
-427 FRAPI
+427 
-432 LIDSIH
+432 
-438 PVVKNWKKPITIAR
+438 R
-452 HAYGDVYKSVD
+452 HAGLSEGQVQELQVEWDNENGRAVYEV
-463 LYTTEPGEC
+463 
-472 TMTFKGQSGEEKTLL
+472 
-487 VQKVDG
+487 
-493 PAVWQGAHNKEKS
+493 
-506 IRSFARACFQ
+506 
-516 YAIDTK
+516 
-522 QDLWFSTK
+522 
-530 DTIAKVYD
+530 
-538 GEFKKVFEEE
+538 EFKSGGMEYEYV
-548 FESYKAKF
+548 
-556 DELGITYFYTLIDDA
+556 IDA
-571 VARVIRSQGGFIWAC
+571 ATG
-586 KNYDGDVMSDMVST
+586 
-600 AFGSLAMMTSVLV
+600 SVLEHQAER
-613 SPDGTTEYEA
+613 D
-623 AHGTVTKHYYKHLK
+623 
-637 GEQTSTNPMA
+637 
-647 TIFAWSGALRK
+647 
-658 RGQLDGLTDLAA
+658 D
-670 FADKLEAA
+670 
-678 CFETLGDG
+678 
-686 IMTKDLVGLVDEGT
+686 
-700 PVTAVNSSE
+700 
-709 FIGAIHDRL
+709 
-718 AAKL
+718 

>member
-108 QAVLEDMDGG
+108 QAVLEDMGGG

-201 KANNISTGKAALIR
+201 KANHISTGKAALIR

-227 GLAQLSVE
+227 GLAKLSVE

-273 DVDPELDENPAHY
+273 DVDPELDETPAHY
-286 EVEFQV
+286 EVELEV
-292 PGKGELE
+292 PGHGELE
-299 YKVEAYTGQVLSG
+299 YRVDAYTGQVLSG

-324 SGDIGMEAAK
+324 SGDIGVEAAK
-334 SAALKHAGLSSA
+334 SAALKHAGLSTA

-373 EVTVDAANATRRLGV
+373 EVTVDAATGRVLDYEKENLRGGSTSDIG
-388 AVKCATITP
+388 
-397 NKQRMEEYP
+397 
-406 QLTQMWKS
+406 TQAAKS
-414 PNGTIRSILDGTV
+414 AAL
-427 FRAPI
+427 
-432 LIDSIH
+432 
-438 PVVKNWKKPITIAR
+438 R
-452 HAYGDVYKSVD
+452 HAGLSEGQVQELQVEWDNENGRAVYEV
-463 LYTTEPGEC
+463 
-472 TMTFKGQSGEEKTLL
+472 
-487 VQKVDG
+487 
-493 PAVWQGAHNKEKS
+493 
-506 IRSFARACFQ
+506 
-516 YAIDTK
+516 
-522 QDLWFSTK
+522 
-530 DTIAKVYD
+530 
-538 GEFKKVFEEE
+538 EFKSGGMEYDYV
-548 FESYKAKF
+548 
-556 DELGITYFYTLIDDA
+556 IDAATGA
-571 VARVIRSQGGFIWAC
+571 VL
-586 KNYDGDVMSDMVST
+586 DHE
-600 AFGSLAMMTSVLV
+600 
-613 SPDGTTEYEA
+613 TE
-623 AHGTVTKHYYKHLK
+623 
-637 GEQTSTNPMA
+637 
-647 TIFAWSGALRK
+647 R
-658 RGQLDGLTDLAA
+658 DD
-670 FADKLEAA
+670 
-678 CFETLGDG
+678 
-686 IMTKDLVGLVDEGT
+686 
-700 PVTAVNSSE
+700 
-709 FIGAIHDRL
+709 
-718 AAKL
+718 

>member
-1 MTNDQMERRLSA
+1 MTNDLMERRLSA

-20 DDVDGVLS
+20 DDVAGVLS

-33 KGTVVPMKKKNNRM
+33 KGTVVPMKKKNQRM
-47 KKWMQTVAACLA
+47 KKWMQAMAACLA
-59 VLLLGGGGLLVQQA
+59 VLLLGGGVLVQQA

-175 ALAAGDSQAAV
+175 ALAAGDSRAAV

-215 QAMALNGSLTFE
+215 QAMALNGSLAFE

-292 PGKGELE
+292 SGKGELE
-299 YKVEAYTGQVLSG
+299 YKVEAYTGQVLTG
-312 PANVQ
+312 QANVQ

-324 SGDIGMEAAK
+324 SGDIGLEAAK
-334 SAALKHAGLSSA
+334 SAALKHAGLSTA

-373 EVTVDAANATRRLGV
+373 EVTVDAATGRVLDYEKENLRSSTGSTDIGAQAAKAAALKHAGLSESQVRELQAEWDNENGR
-388 AVKCATITP
+388 AVY
-397 NKQRMEEYP
+397 E
-406 QLTQMWKS
+406 
-414 PNGTIRSILDGTV
+414 V
-427 FRAPI
+427 
-432 LIDSIH
+432 
-438 PVVKNWKKPITIAR
+438 
-452 HAYGDVYKSVD
+452 
-463 LYTTEPGEC
+463 
-472 TMTFKGQSGEEKTLL
+472 
-487 VQKVDG
+487 
-493 PAVWQGAHNKEKS
+493 
-506 IRSFARACFQ
+506 
-516 YAIDTK
+516 
-522 QDLWFSTK
+522 
-530 DTIAKVYD
+530 
-538 GEFKKVFEEE
+538 EFKSGGMEYDYV
-548 FESYKAKF
+548 
-556 DELGITYFYTLIDDA
+556 IDAATGA
-571 VARVIRSQGGFIWAC
+571 V
-586 KNYDGDVMSDMVST
+586 
-600 AFGSLAMMTSVLV
+600 
-613 SPDGTTEYEA
+613 
-623 AHGTVTKHYYKHLK
+623 
-637 GEQTSTNPMA
+637 
-647 TIFAWSGALRK
+647 
-658 RGQLDGLTDLAA
+658 LDHEVERD
-670 FADKLEAA
+670 D
-678 CFETLGDG
+678 
-686 IMTKDLVGLVDEGT
+686 
-700 PVTAVNSSE
+700 
-709 FIGAIHDRL
+709 
-718 AAKL
+718 

>member
-161 AQRLQQELTGAVDG
+161 AQRLQQELTSVAGG
-175 ALAAGDSQAAV
+175 ALGDSQAAV

-227 GLAQLSVE
+227 GLAKLSVE

-249 IGMQAALEAAAR
+249 IGMTAALEAAAR

-317 PSTPVNP
+317 PS
-324 SGDIGMEAAK
+324 GDIGMEAAK
-334 SAALKHAGLSSA
+334 SAALKHAGLSTA

-373 EVTVDAANATRRLGV
+373 EVTVDAATGRVLDYEKENLRGGTGSTDIGAQAAKAATLKHAGLSESQVWELQAEWDNENGR
-388 AVKCATITP
+388 AVY
-397 NKQRMEEYP
+397 E
-406 QLTQMWKS
+406 
-414 PNGTIRSILDGTV
+414 V
-427 FRAPI
+427 
-432 LIDSIH
+432 
-438 PVVKNWKKPITIAR
+438 
-452 HAYGDVYKSVD
+452 
-463 LYTTEPGEC
+463 
-472 TMTFKGQSGEEKTLL
+472 
-487 VQKVDG
+487 
-493 PAVWQGAHNKEKS
+493 
-506 IRSFARACFQ
+506 
-516 YAIDTK
+516 
-522 QDLWFSTK
+522 
-530 DTIAKVYD
+530 
-538 GEFKKVFEEE
+538 EFK
-548 FESYKAKF
+548 S
-556 DELGITYFYTLIDDA
+556 
-571 VARVIRSQGGFIWAC
+571 GG
-586 KNYDGDVMSDMVST
+586 M
-600 AFGSLAMMTSVLV
+600 
-613 SPDGTTEYEA
+613 EYEYVIDA
-623 AHGTVTKHYYKHLK
+623 AT
-637 GEQTSTNPMA
+637 
-647 TIFAWSGALRK
+647 GAV
-658 RGQLDGLTDLAA
+658 LDHEVERD
-670 FADKLEAA
+670 D
-678 CFETLGDG
+678 
-686 IMTKDLVGLVDEGT
+686 
-700 PVTAVNSSE
+700 
-709 FIGAIHDRL
+709 
-718 AAKL
+718 

>member
-20 DDVDGVLS
+20 DDVAGVLS

-59 VLLLGGGGLLVQQA
+59 VLLLGGGVLVQQA
-73 HAVTSVVSLDV
+73 HAVASVVSLDV

-192 QDKELEKQA
+192 QDEELEKQA
-201 KANNISTGKAALIR
+201 KANHISTGKAALIR

-312 PANVQ
+312 PANVTLSV
-317 PSTPVNP
+317 PAA
-324 SGDIGMEAAK
+324 GDVGLEAAK
-334 SAALKHAGLSSA
+334 SAALKHAGLSTA

-373 EVTVDAANATRRLGV
+373 EVTVDAATGRVLDYEKENLRGGTGSTDIGAQ
-388 AVKCATITP
+388 AA
-397 NKQRMEEYP
+397 
-406 QLTQMWKS
+406 KS
-414 PNGTIRSILDGTV
+414 AAL
-427 FRAPI
+427 
-432 LIDSIH
+432 
-438 PVVKNWKKPITIAR
+438 R
-452 HAYGDVYKSVD
+452 HAGLTESQVQQLQVEWDNEHGRAVYEV
-463 LYTTEPGEC
+463 
-472 TMTFKGQSGEEKTLL
+472 
-487 VQKVDG
+487 
-493 PAVWQGAHNKEKS
+493 
-506 IRSFARACFQ
+506 
-516 YAIDTK
+516 
-522 QDLWFSTK
+522 
-530 DTIAKVYD
+530 
-538 GEFKKVFEEE
+538 EFKSGGMEYEYV
-548 FESYKAKF
+548 
-556 DELGITYFYTLIDDA
+556 IDA
-571 VARVIRSQGGFIWAC
+571 ATG
-586 KNYDGDVMSDMVST
+586 
-600 AFGSLAMMTSVLV
+600 SVL
-613 SPDGTTEYEA
+613 EHQAE
-623 AHGTVTKHYYKHLK
+623 
-637 GEQTSTNPMA
+637 
-647 TIFAWSGALRK
+647 R
-658 RGQLDGLTDLAA
+658 
-670 FADKLEAA
+670 
-678 CFETLGDG
+678 
-686 IMTKDLVGLVDEGT
+686 
-700 PVTAVNSSE
+700 
-709 FIGAIHDRL
+709 HD
-718 AAKL
+718 

>member
-47 KKWMQTVAACLA
+47 KKWMQAVAACLA

-118 RDLKGVKADVA
+118 KDLKGVKADVA

-192 QDKELEKQA
+192 QDRELEKQA

-215 QAMALNGSLTFE
+215 QAMALNSSLTFE

-299 YKVEAYTGQVLSG
+299 YKVEAYTGQVLTG
-312 PANVQ
+312 QANVT
-317 PSTPVNP
+317 PSVPAA
-324 SGDIGMEAAK
+324 GDVGLEAAK
-334 SAALKHAGLSSA
+334 SAALKHAGLSESQVRELQVEWDNENGRA
-346 VFTKAE
+346 VYEVEFKSGGMEYDYVIDAATGAVLDHETE
-352 RDYDDGRLEYELEFH
+352 RDD
-367 TDSAAY
+367 
-373 EVTVDAANATRRLGV
+373 
-388 AVKCATITP
+388 
-397 NKQRMEEYP
+397 
-406 QLTQMWKS
+406 
-414 PNGTIRSILDGTV
+414 
-427 FRAPI
+427 
-432 LIDSIH
+432 
-438 PVVKNWKKPITIAR
+438 
-452 HAYGDVYKSVD
+452 
-463 LYTTEPGEC
+463 
-472 TMTFKGQSGEEKTLL
+472 
-487 VQKVDG
+487 
-493 PAVWQGAHNKEKS
+493 
-506 IRSFARACFQ
+506 
-516 YAIDTK
+516 
-522 QDLWFSTK
+522 
-530 DTIAKVYD
+530 
-538 GEFKKVFEEE
+538 
-548 FESYKAKF
+548 
-556 DELGITYFYTLIDDA
+556 
-571 VARVIRSQGGFIWAC
+571 
-586 KNYDGDVMSDMVST
+586 
-600 AFGSLAMMTSVLV
+600 
-613 SPDGTTEYEA
+613 
-623 AHGTVTKHYYKHLK
+623 
-637 GEQTSTNPMA
+637 
-647 TIFAWSGALRK
+647 
-658 RGQLDGLTDLAA
+658 
-670 FADKLEAA
+670 
-678 CFETLGDG
+678 
-686 IMTKDLVGLVDEGT
+686 
-700 PVTAVNSSE
+700 
-709 FIGAIHDRL
+709 
-718 AAKL
+718 

>member
-161 AQRLQQELTGAVDG
+161 AQRLQQELTSVAGG
-175 ALAAGDSQAAV
+175 ALGDSQAAV

-227 GLAQLSVE
+227 GLAKLSVE

-249 IGMQAALEAAAR
+249 IGMTAALEAAAR

-273 DVDPELDENPAHY
+273 DVDPNPAHY

-334 SAALKHAGLSSA
+334 SAALKHAGLSTA

-373 EVTVDAANATRRLGV
+373 EVTVDAATGRVLDYEKENLRGGTGSTDIGAQAAKAATLKHAGLSESQVWELQAEWDNENGR
-388 AVKCATITP
+388 AVY
-397 NKQRMEEYP
+397 E
-406 QLTQMWKS
+406 
-414 PNGTIRSILDGTV
+414 V
-427 FRAPI
+427 
-432 LIDSIH
+432 
-438 PVVKNWKKPITIAR
+438 
-452 HAYGDVYKSVD
+452 
-463 LYTTEPGEC
+463 
-472 TMTFKGQSGEEKTLL
+472 
-487 VQKVDG
+487 
-493 PAVWQGAHNKEKS
+493 
-506 IRSFARACFQ
+506 
-516 YAIDTK
+516 
-522 QDLWFSTK
+522 
-530 DTIAKVYD
+530 
-538 GEFKKVFEEE
+538 EFK
-548 FESYKAKF
+548 S
-556 DELGITYFYTLIDDA
+556 
-571 VARVIRSQGGFIWAC
+571 GG
-586 KNYDGDVMSDMVST
+586 M
-600 AFGSLAMMTSVLV
+600 
-613 SPDGTTEYEA
+613 EYEYVIDA
-623 AHGTVTKHYYKHLK
+623 AT
-637 GEQTSTNPMA
+637 
-647 TIFAWSGALRK
+647 GAV
-658 RGQLDGLTDLAA
+658 LDHEVERD
-670 FADKLEAA
+670 D
-678 CFETLGDG
+678 
-686 IMTKDLVGLVDEGT
+686 
-700 PVTAVNSSE
+700 
-709 FIGAIHDRL
+709 
-718 AAKL
+718 